1 MPTLKIMIAK
11 DQRKTYNQLK
21 ILLNTQHTMCAA
33 MHRVLAACMKSVN
46 NRRFCLS
53 HSLWNSCA
61 CNSIACFMEECLRF
75 LIMMIIFSSLAS
87 WRQIYIKLFFWK
99 KKLCCIWWDR
109 RKDEMVWWH
118 GKRSK
123 SLGITNEK
131 YWMRNSQWKLEKKLL
146 IKIGTN
152 NRRGKWPAAY
162 LLGDDVKR
170 EMPSIIQYAYRIFA
184 GHPLLLVWVHNRM
197 WY

>member
-33 MHRVLAACMKSVN
+33 MHRVFAACMKSVN

-87 WRQIYIKLFFWK
+87 WRQIYIKLFFFEK
-99 KKLCCIWWDR
+99 NFVSFD
-109 RKDEMVWWH
+109 
-118 GKRSK
+118 
-123 SLGITNEK
+123 GIGGRWNGLMT
-131 YWMRNSQWKLEKKLL
+131 
-146 IKIGTN
+146 
-152 NRRGKWPAAY
+152 
-162 LLGDDVKR
+162 R
-170 EMPSIIQYAYRIFA
+170 EMKQVVRNNEWEIHKKF
-184 GHPLLLVWVHNRM
+184 LLKIRKKFID
-197 WY
+197 